1 MQKVTKDLL
10 LKLKALHPGVHG
22 VSYDFDTD
30 WKTGSLVERWYLHI
44 PNKYISFNTEKE
56 LQSEIKRLINSTER
70 DLGFMYPSTVNKLKL

>member
-10 LKLKALHPGVHG
+10 LKLKVLHPGVHG